1 MKHNLISHNMWQS
14 TRITAARIY
23 LVREYKKK
31 FNITKVHK
39 RNFHQ
44 ILHGG
49 GGGGGDPFL
58 WSLFITGTLMFI
70 NFYK

>member
-1 MKHNLISHNMWQS
+1 MWNS
-14 TRITAARIY
+14 SRKTAARIY

-31 FNITKVHK
+31 YNVTRVHK

-49 GGGGGDPFL
+49 GGGGDPFF
-58 WSLFITGTLMFI
+58 WSLLITGTLMFI
-70 NFYK
+70 ALKR

>member
-1 MKHNLISHNMWQS
+1 MWHS
-14 TRITAARIY
+14 SRKTAARIY

-31 FNITKVHK
+31 YNVTKNNK

-49 GGGGGDPFL
+49 GGGGDPFL
-58 WSLFITGTLMFI
+58 WSLLITGTLMFI
-70 NFYK
+70 ALKR